1 MSAGCKGISNK
12 KWENTAMPIAVI
24 TERPYRT
31 NGIAK
36 RTDHMS
42 TIAKECDHP
51 ISSHL
56 IPGGTPG
63 VIVTFSIPANT
74 KEGNRRSKATTAT
87 SKAHVGALG
96 SRAFIA

>member
-1 MSAGCKGISNK
+1 MSAGCNGTSNK
-12 KWENTAMPIAVI
+12 KWENTAMAIAII
-24 TERPYRT
+24 TERPYRK

-36 RTDHMS
+36 RIDHIRDI
-42 TIAKECDHP
+42 TKECDHP

-56 IPGGTPG
+56 IPGGTEG

-74 KEGNRRSKATTAT
+74 KEGNRRSKATTPT

-96 SRAFIA
+96 SRAFMA